1 MSSGATIS
9 HADVNAAILALSKA
23 IQVLQAAHQ
32 ASYSLTA
39 LAPPV
44 VTAPTVVT
52 PPVVT
57 APAPAPVVTAPVVTA
72 PAPAP
77 TVVTAPVPAPAP
89 ALTLVTSPVV
99 TSSGVGGPV
108 RPGFTRPSPV
118 VVVGDGS
125 TLTSTSVFVSKYTLR
140 DILYTVLHKCNQDHP
155 AEFIAVESIK
165 QQCVSLAA
173 KENIQCKA
181 ETFRQML
188 KNGKHRDIAEHNGQ
202 SKKSGYRL
210 RR

>member
-32 ASYSLTA
+32 ASYSLSA
-39 LAPPV
+39 L
-44 VTAPTVVT
+44 APTVVT
-52 PPVVT
+52 APVVT
-57 APAPAPVVTAPVVTA
+57 PPVVTAPVVTA

-89 ALTLVTSPVV
+89 AYTVVTSPVV

-125 TLTSTSVFVSKYTLR
+125 TLTSHSVTVSKYTLR

>member
-1 MSSGATIS
+1 
-9 HADVNAAILALSKA
+9 V
-23 IQVLQAAHQ
+23 
-32 ASYSLTA
+32 
-39 LAPPV
+39 
-44 VTAPTVVT
+44 
-52 PPVVT
+52 
-57 APAPAPVVTAPVVTA
+57 
-72 PAPAP
+72 
-77 TVVTAPVPAPAP
+77 
-89 ALTLVTSPVV
+89 VTSPVV

-125 TLTSTSVFVSKYTLR
+125 TLTSSSVTVSKYTLR